1 MASASGTEDPPIS
14 RTAKRPRH
22 DTSLCFLTQRVC
34 MILRD
39 SCSRVI
45 DLNALA
51 KTLKVPKRR
60 LYDVTNVLEG
70 ISLARKKS
78 KNHIEWLGNKSD
90 ILSHEMNILIQTE
103 RKLDE
108 LINSCT
114 GQLHQMSH
122 NTYTQR
128 FAYLTYEDVQ
138 RIPNLKEQTVIVIKA
153 PPGTKL
159 EVPHPVEQSA
169 EPRDGGGFASV
180 LKPMASAS
188 GTEDPPISRTAKR
201 PRHDTSLCFLT
212 QRVCMILRDSCSR
225 VIDLNALAKT
235 LKVPKRRLY
244 DVTNVLEGIS
254 LARKKSKNHIE
265 WLGNKSDILSHEM
278 NILIQTERKLDELIN
293 SCTGQLHQMSHNTY
307 TQRFAYLTYEDVQRI
322 PNLKEQT
329 VIVIK
334 APPGTKLEVPHPVE
348 SLQVHLASTKGPI
361 EAFLCT
367 DGPFPN
373 DTTRACVL
381 NGSSSGPFGPLQ
393 QSPSA
398 ASSTAPPVSSFHPT
412 GDR

>member
-1 MASASGTEDPPIS
+1 
-14 RTAKRPRH
+14 
-22 DTSLCFLTQRVC
+22 
-34 MILRD
+34 
-39 SCSRVI
+39 
-45 DLNALA
+45 
-51 KTLKVPKRR
+51 
-60 LYDVTNVLEG
+60 
-70 ISLARKKS
+70 
-78 KNHIEWLGNKSD
+78 
-90 ILSHEMNILIQTE
+90 MNILIQTE

-114 GQLHQMSH
+114 GQDQLPKTFS
-122 NTYTQR
+122 
-128 FAYLTYEDVQ
+128 LT
-138 RIPNLKEQTVIVIKA
+138 L
-153 PPGTKL
+153 
-159 EVPHPVEQSA
+159 
-169 EPRDGGGFASV
+169 
-180 LKPMASAS
+180 
-188 GTEDPPISRTAKR
+188 
-201 PRHDTSLCFLT
+201 
-212 QRVCMILRDSCSR
+212 MI
-225 VIDLNALAKT
+225 T
-235 LKVPKRRLY
+235 
-244 DVTNVLEGIS
+244 
-254 LARKKSKNHIE
+254 
-265 WLGNKSDILSHEM
+265 
-278 NILIQTERKLDELIN
+278 
-293 SCTGQLHQMSHNTY
+293 
-307 TQRFAYLTYEDVQRI
+307 FAYLTYEDVQRI